1 MKITHLWWSLSYGG
15 IETMLVNIL
24 NEQAKLAD
32 VSRIII
38 NDMIEPALLHKLT
51 SDINVIKIDRTI
63 GSKNL
68 FFIRKINRIL
78 ERGNPDVIHLHG
90 SSIFNFLNSKW
101 AAKTCCTLHD
111 IPRGKP
117 GSSNRWL
124 SIAQWCLDK
133 DKGNVRCCNRIK
145 HIFSISNSVSE
156 VLLRGYGITSE
167 VVFNGIVP
175 EKFYHE
181 VRRRGERKLRMVQ
194 VSRLDHHKKGQD
206 LLIQAL
212 LKLRQQ
218 GEYNIE
224 LTLIGDGESRVFLQE
239 MVNENNMGKEVHFLG
254 SQSQDYIAEHL
265 ADYDLFVQP
274 SRYEGF
280 GLTVAEAMAAGV
292 PVLVSSNQGPA
303 EVIENGKYGWIF
315 ENEDSADL
323 ARMIMFLLSHEEK
336 VFQKAQ
342 LAQKYVDEKY
352 NVKTTA
358 YKYFCVYQDVF

>member
-1 MKITHLWWSLSYGG
+1 
-15 IETMLVNIL
+15 
-24 NEQAKLAD
+24 
-32 VSRIII
+32 
-38 NDMIEPALLHKLT
+38 
-51 SDINVIKIDRTI
+51 
-63 GSKNL
+63 
-68 FFIRKINRIL
+68 
-78 ERGNPDVIHLHG
+78 
-90 SSIFNFLNSKW
+90 
-101 AAKTCCTLHD
+101 
-111 IPRGKP
+111 
-117 GSSNRWL
+117 
-124 SIAQWCLDK
+124 
-133 DKGNVRCCNRIK
+133 
-145 HIFSISNSVSE
+145 
-156 VLLRGYGITSE
+156 
-167 VVFNGIVP
+167 
-175 EKFYHE
+175 
-181 VRRRGERKLRMVQ
+181 MVQ